1 MNLVRDNACLLRI
14 GYLFSF
20 ICESRSS
27 RLENGG
33 EGECRPNIELLTI
46 GTKSIERLGINL
58 YTLWKQLSEIF
69 TNFLFEM
76 YFPFQIEE
84 GDHLKLTSEMGS
96 EISPLNYIL
105 LCWIFF
111 WFYIVL
117 IAFFLVRDHI
127 NWNYY
132 ESLTKII

>member
-1 MNLVRDNACLLRI
+1 
-14 GYLFSF
+14 
-20 ICESRSS
+20 
-27 RLENGG
+27 
-33 EGECRPNIELLTI
+33 
-46 GTKSIERLGINL
+46 
-58 YTLWKQLSEIF
+58 
-69 TNFLFEM
+69 M